1 MLLKKVDD
9 NQTLSNLLVSKSYVT
24 TIFFSYGFFFFKW
37 ELIMQAFFDLS
48 YLIVLNILNSL
59 LIKILERQMVTQKY
73 LFLEKYHKMSACTL
87 VI

>member
-1 MLLKKVDD
+1 
-9 NQTLSNLLVSKSYVT
+9 
-24 TIFFSYGFFFFKW
+24 
-37 ELIMQAFFDLS
+37 MQAFFDLS